1 LGAVLSLLFALI
13 LAGVPGCFAQSRQQI
28 SEQTFE
34 IDDLVNEGEYEHA
47 AQLAKLL
54 FEELKMWGRD
64 EHSVLSLAYIG
75 KAQTEL
81 GHLGDAVNTLGLA
94 DALSSSLGTTYY
106 DATLRRETA
115 ALYYALAGY
124 HEAAAGAA
132 KAVRLSQE
140 RNSPKIRVA
149 YCKSIEAL
157 ALLRIGKLSEAEL
170 LAASAVKE
178 CPKKPGRSPLFA
190 PRILYAAC
198 VVESHAGNFAD
209 AEAYCRRGLDIASQS
224 KRETRDLSLGYLA
237 LAEAQLEAGDLAQSR
252 EAATQGRDLTV
263 KMFGEQHQ
271 DMVQALGL
279 LAKVSAKE
287 GNMTH
292 ACANASRAVKLA
304 AALFGERSPGAAGPI
319 RALREMDAC
328 R

>member
-1 LGAVLSLLFALI
+1 LLFALI
-13 LAGVPGCFAQSRQQI
+13 LAGVPTGFAQSRKQI
-28 SEQTFE
+28 SEQTSE
-34 IDDLVNEGEYEHA
+34 VDDLVNEGEYEHA

-54 FEELKMWGRD
+54 FEQLKMWGRD

-75 KAQTEL
+75 NAQTEL

-94 DALSSSLGTTYY
+94 DALSSSLGSTYY

-124 HEAAAGAA
+124 DEAAANAA

-170 LAASAVKE
+170 LVASAVKE
-178 CPKKPGRSPLFA
+178 CPKKPGKSPVFA

-209 AEAYCRRGLDIASQS
+209 VEAYCRRGLDIASQS

-237 LAEAQLEAGDLAQSR
+237 LAEAQLQAGDLAHSR
-252 EAATQGRDLTV
+252 EAATKGRDLTV
-263 KMFGEQHQ
+263 KLFGEQHQ
-271 DMVQALGL
+271 DMVQALSL

-287 GNMTH
+287 GNMAD
-292 ACANASRAVKLA
+292 ACADANRAVKIA
-304 AALFGERSPGAAGPI
+304 TALFGANSPGAAGPI
-319 RALREMDAC
+319 RALHEMGAC
-328 R
+328 H

>member
-1 LGAVLSLLFALI
+1 
-13 LAGVPGCFAQSRQQI
+13 
-28 SEQTFE
+28 
-34 IDDLVNEGEYEHA
+34 
-47 AQLAKLL
+47 
-54 FEELKMWGRD
+54 MWGRD
-64 EHSVLSLAYIG
+64 EHSVQSLAYIG
-75 KAQTEL
+75 KAQIEL
-81 GHLGDAVNTLGLA
+81 GHLGEAISVLGTA
-94 DALSSSLGTTYY
+94 EALSSSLGSTYY
-106 DATLRRETA
+106 DATLLHETA

-124 HEAAAGAA
+124 DGAAASAA

-140 RNSPKIRVA
+140 RNIPKIRVA

-170 LAASAVKE
+170 LAASALKE
-178 CPKKPGRSPLFA
+178 CPKKPGRSPVFA

-237 LAEAQLEAGDLAQSR
+237 LAEAQLEAGDLAHSR
-252 EAATQGRDLTV
+252 EAASKGRDLTV
-263 KMFGEQHQ
+263 KLFGEQHQ

-279 LAKVSAKE
+279 LAKVSAKD
-287 GNMTH
+287 GNI
-292 ACANASRAVKLA
+292 ADGCADANRAVKIA
-304 AALFGERSPGAAGPI
+304 TALFGERSLGAAGPI
-319 RALREMDAC
+319 RALREMGAC